1 VGDGMNFFRRSNCHL
16 RAWEHF
22 RSQRAEFMCIRFTEY
37 SKVTWTQKWYWM
49 PMRGLGMLIQWF
61 AWPLTHLGEMLR
73 TGRWYH
79 ATWIRWD
86 REHLEFV
93 PVNKKVIRW
102 FPPIL
107 FHGMEKHIDAKDEQ

>member
-1 VGDGMNFFRRSNCHL
+1 MNFFTRSNCHL

-22 RSQRAEFMCIRFTEY
+22 RSQEAEFMCVRFTKY
-37 SKVTWTQKWYWM
+37 SKVSWTQEWWWS
-49 PMRGLGMLIQWF
+49 PIRAVGMSIQWF
-61 AWPLTHLGEMLR
+61 AWPLTHFGEMLR

-86 REHLEFV
+86 REHLEYV
-93 PVNKKVIRW
+93 PVGKKVKRL

-107 FHGMEKHIDAKDEQ
+107 FNGIEKHVDDKAEPNGD